1 MNCNCV
7 LVLVGSNDCRK
18 RFPWPPS
25 FCVPSMPW
33 RREKIP
39 DSSGQRAS
47 ECSSVWQNGTK
58 GGAQNSQT
66 ECLLPASSPAS
77 RVSLRYNCASRT
89 RMAVAE
95 DVRRRSRRRL
105 CQTNRRTM
113 RTLTSLSSDVTQT
126 NQRKREGGR
135 DKKGDRIHQRH
146 FIRERNGSGYRACF
160 SKHRAFSCIDC
171 WAGGS
176 GHETV
181 PIIQPIIQQYGHG
194 WNHGSAKTGYGGGHN
209 I

>member
-1 MNCNCV
+1 MS
-7 LVLVGSNDCRK
+7 G
-18 RFPWPPS
+18 
-25 FCVPSMPW
+25 

-39 DSSGQRAS
+39 DMGQRAS

-113 RTLTSLSSDVTQT
+113 RTLTFLRSDVTQT
-126 NQRKREGGR
+126 TKGRGR
-135 DKKGDRIHQRH
+135 DKKGDRIQRRH
-146 FIRERNGSGYRACF
+146 FIRERMDLGTESAPKSVELFHASIIGLAAVDTEPDPSHSNSVQYRRGS
-160 SKHRAFSCIDC
+160 
-171 WAGGS
+171 W
-176 GHETV
+176 
-181 PIIQPIIQQYGHG
+181 
-194 WNHGSAKTGYGGGHN
+194 
-209 I
+209 